1 MPRELE
7 RLLLHPLILLA
18 LALWAL
24 NDHVLKAAWGNAF
37 TGKLSDVAS
46 LIVAPVLLA
55 ILSALIGLKPL
66 PPRVLLLGW
75 SVAMVLVMF
84 SIKLFEP
91 AADAYRYGL
100 ALAQWPVRC
109 LWTHAWLP
117 LAPVQ
122 LAMDPSDLWTLPA
135 GVVPV
140 LLERSMCR
148 VGVKGG

>member
-7 RLLLHPLILLA
+7 RLLLHPLILVA
-18 LALWAL
+18 LGLWAL

-55 ILSALIGLKPL
+55 TLSARCGLQLSPRTQLI
-66 PPRVLLLGW
+66 VW
-75 SVAMVLVMF
+75 SIAMALVML

-100 ALAQWPVRC
+100 ALAQWPARC
-109 LWTHAWLP
+109 LWARAWRP
-117 LAPVQ
+117 L
-122 LAMDPSDLWTLPA
+122 
-135 GVVPV
+135 
-140 LLERSMCR
+140 
-148 VGVKGG
+148 